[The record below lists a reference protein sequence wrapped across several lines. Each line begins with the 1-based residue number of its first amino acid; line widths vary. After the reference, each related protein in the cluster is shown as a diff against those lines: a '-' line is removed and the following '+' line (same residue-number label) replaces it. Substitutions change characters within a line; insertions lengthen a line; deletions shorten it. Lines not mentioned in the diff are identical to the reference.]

1 MVAAGL
7 ARSSRGGSRF
17 GWDQAEWQQVWLGAA
32 LVAAGLAWASP
43 DGSRFG

>member
-17 GWDQAEWQQVWLGAA
+17 GWGQAEWQQVWLGAA
-32 LVAAGLAWASP
+32 LEAVAVLRSNT
-43 DGSRFG
+43 DSSRFG